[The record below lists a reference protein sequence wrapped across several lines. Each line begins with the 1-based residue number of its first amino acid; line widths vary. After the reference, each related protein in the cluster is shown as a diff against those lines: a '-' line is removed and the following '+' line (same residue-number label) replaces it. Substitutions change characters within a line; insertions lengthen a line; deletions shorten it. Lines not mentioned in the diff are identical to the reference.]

1 MKIITTLLLFLLVV
15 FAIIGVISV
24 IVLACAIRDEKDR
37 YSKKK

>member
-1 MKIITTLLLFLLVV
+1 MKIILAILLFLLIA

-24 IVLACAIRDEKDR
+24 IVLACAIRDEKDK